1 MFLARVEGSVV
12 ATKKDDGLSGRKLL
26 LVRPQLVDES
36 DPAKFRP
43 GKNTIVA
50 VDSVGAGE
58 GELVMFT
65 QGSSARLA
73 PNMKSAPVDAVVV
86 GIVDSV
92 DALGQVIYDA
102 KTDGQAYTPGGHRV
116 AQPGEARPAGM
127 GWGMPLP
134 TPAPAGSCLPL

>member
-12 ATKKDDGLSGRKLL
+12 ATKKDEGLSGRKLL

-73 PNMKSAPVDAVVV
+73 PSMKSAPVDAVVV
-86 GIVDSV
+86 GIVDTV

-102 KTDGQAYTPGGHRV
+102 KTDEQA
-116 AQPGEARPAGM
+116 
-127 GWGMPLP
+127 
-134 TPAPAGSCLPL
+134 